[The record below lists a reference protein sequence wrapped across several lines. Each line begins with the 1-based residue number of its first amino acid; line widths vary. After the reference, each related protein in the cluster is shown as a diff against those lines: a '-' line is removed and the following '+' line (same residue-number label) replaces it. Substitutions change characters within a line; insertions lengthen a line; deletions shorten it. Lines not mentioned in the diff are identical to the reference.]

1 MVISKDFGNFDSP
14 IKQTQTSLISSQKQR
29 NKSCFGTL
37 LMLFA
42 LNYAALKITIIPKW
56 VLRDLVR
63 FRSQPLVDNFINI
76 LRAAFYKVIREKLC
90 KSLCY
95 KKKLFLNVDE
105 NDTFSHFHQNFTNSF
120 WANILLS
127 KNYKA

>member
-1 MVISKDFGNFDSP
+1 MVISKDCGNFDSP
-14 IKQTQTSLISSQKQR
+14 IKQTQTSLMSSQKQR

-63 FRSQPLVDNFINI
+63 FRSQPLVVNFINI
-76 LRAAFYKVIREKLC
+76 LRAAFYTVIREKLR
-90 KSLCY
+90 KSLCS
-95 KKKLFLNVDE
+95 KNIVFKCWWKWHL
-105 NDTFSHFHQNFTNSF
+105 FTN
-120 WANILLS
+120 ILQTAFEPIFFCLKTTKPNGS
-127 KNYKA
+127 